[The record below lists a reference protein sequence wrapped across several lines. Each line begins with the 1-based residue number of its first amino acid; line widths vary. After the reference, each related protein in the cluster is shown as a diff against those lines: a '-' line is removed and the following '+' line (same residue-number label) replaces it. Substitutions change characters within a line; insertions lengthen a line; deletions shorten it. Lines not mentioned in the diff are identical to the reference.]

1 MFFSAFSY
9 PSATALM
16 AAHWV
21 FTHDTCVMYT
31 CVSPTQSSELLEA
44 VRPDLEVRV
53 DPQLSLYRCSV
64 NAGGRM
70 FE

>member
-1 MFFSAFSY
+1 
-9 PSATALM
+9 M
-16 AAHWV
+16 AAHWDI
-21 FTHDTCVMYT
+21 THDTCVMYT

-44 VRPDLEVRV
+44 VRLDLEVRV

-64 NAGGRM
+64 NAGGGM